1 MALSLE
7 PDAHRPIVMF
17 IQKPRIGTPTPLTAP
32 PPRVSPRERVLFHK
46 VVQPPGKVSR
56 HEARGC
62 RRCPGKPDIAG
73 YCIGENRI
81 ADTINKR
88 GHLDERATD
97 AHVSLVVQIR
107 LPSFPEVRVIVKH
120 FVGRDARRGRTPFTP
135 SSNNP
140 VHSSVHDNLLRVRGS
155 HCSITGDFGNLSPQS
170 GAHIEG
176 RLREMW
182 CDPRDSD
189 AIYTWFDELSTRAD
203 ARTPGNRGASVHMD
217 YWSAHKRRE
226 KVEIMSAN
234 TVTTTLTGRG
244 I

>member
-1 MALSLE
+1 M
-7 PDAHRPIVMF
+7 
-17 IQKPRIGTPTPLTAP
+17 
-32 PPRVSPRERVLFHK
+32 
-46 VVQPPGKVSR
+46 
-56 HEARGC
+56 
-62 RRCPGKPDIAG
+62 
-73 YCIGENRI
+73 
-81 ADTINKR
+81 NKR

-182 CDPRDSD
+182 CDPRVPCHT
-189 AIYTWFDELSTRAD
+189 ARVLHRTRMPS
-203 ARTPGNRGASVHMD
+203 TPGSM
-217 YWSAHKRRE
+217 SCLRE
-226 KVEIMSAN
+226 QMLGGFFCLIRLDQLFVMCYRWVEPFM
-234 TVTTTLTGRG
+234 VKPC
-244 I
+244 